1 MSIRLFSLEKPNPYF
16 IKCSNYSRGVQLEG
30 SESTQPQKVRRR
42 KRIGKIML
50 YIGIILFVSIIMLE
64 LGVMLVYAYNGS
76 SSLIHA
82 TNDVALLTVPMSL
95 ILILIGL
102 SLVLMPDG
110 FTSDGIWIFNVGPFN
125 K

>member
-1 MSIRLFSLEKPNPYF
+1 
-16 IKCSNYSRGVQLEG
+16 
-30 SESTQPQKVRRR
+30 
-42 KRIGKIML
+42 
-50 YIGIILFVSIIMLE
+50 MLE

-76 SSLIHA
+76 SSLIHV
-82 TNDVALLTVPMSL
+82 TNDVAVLTVPMSL

-102 SLVLMPDG
+102 TLVLMPDG